1 MRSFL
6 FATLLLLSANVFS
19 QSAVSLY
26 NEGVEFKKNKKF
38 QEAATAFQKAVQ
50 LDPSYH
56 EAMYE
61 LGWCYN
67 EFKKYDSAT
76 LVFRRI
82 RRFWPETP
90 KLHFEL
96 AYSFEKTQQTDSAIA
111 SYLLCL
117 KYKPDYINAYKQ
129 LGHIF
134 YTKEDYVTANQY
146 YTQAISNSKV
156 EITDY
161 QLWYRKGFGD
171 NALKN
176 YALAK
181 ESLLK
186 ALSFKKDYA
195 NIYLELGYACSRL
208 KQNDEAIDW
217 YRQAMPVDPK
227 SHVPYNGIAEVYR
240 DNKKQ
245 MDSAAYWYQKT
256 LVIKPKE
263 RKACY
268 GLGYINNS
276 QGKYQEALPYLQQA
290 IESENTYVAAWVEQ
304 GYTYYKLGN
313 NDLATQSLNKA
324 LELNA
329 KNENARYYLTLIYIS
344 QKNKYKAQEMVDA
357 LRKLSSRYTPELQDM
372 VNKM

>member
-1 MRSFL
+1 MRSLLFL
-6 FATLLLLSANVFS
+6 ALLTVSVNVFA
-19 QSAVSLY
+19 QSAVSFY
-26 NEGVEFKKNKKF
+26 NQGVEFKKNKKF
-38 QEAATAFQKAVQ
+38 QEAANAFQKAVQ
-50 LDPSYH
+50 LDPSYND
-56 EAMYE
+56 AMYE

-67 EFKKYDSAT
+67 EFKKYDSAMQ
-76 LVFRRI
+76 VFRRV
-82 RRFWPETP
+82 RRFWPEIP

-96 AYSFEKTQQTDSAIA
+96 AYAFEKSQQTDSAIA

-117 KYKPDYINAYKQ
+117 KYKPDYINAFKQ
-129 LGHIF
+129 LGHI
-134 YTKEDYVTANQY
+134 YYSKEDYIVANEY
-146 YTQAISNSKV
+146 YSKAISNSKT

-176 YALAK
+176 YAPAK

-186 ALSFKKDYA
+186 ALSYKKDYS
-195 NIYLELGYACSRL
+195 NIYLELGYASSRL

-217 YRQAMPVDPK
+217 YRQAMQVDPK
-227 SHVPYNGIAEVYR
+227 SHIPSNGIAEVYR
-240 DNKKQ
+240 DNKKM

-256 LVIKPKE
+256 LEIKPRE
-263 RKACY
+263 RKACF

-276 QGKYQEALPYLQQA
+276 QGKYQDALPYLQQA
-290 IESENTYVAAWVEQ
+290 LESENTYVAAWVEQ
-304 GYTYYKLGN
+304 GYSYYKLGN
-313 NDLATQSLNKA
+313 MDQATRSLYKA

-329 KNENARYYLTLIYIS
+329 NNENARYYLTLIFIS

-357 LRKLSSRYTPELQDM
+357 LKKVGSRYTQDLQDR